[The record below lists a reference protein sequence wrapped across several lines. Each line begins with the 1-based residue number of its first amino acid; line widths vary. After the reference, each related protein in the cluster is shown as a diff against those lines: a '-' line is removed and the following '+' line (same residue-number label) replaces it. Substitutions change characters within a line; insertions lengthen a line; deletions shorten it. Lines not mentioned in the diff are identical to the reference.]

1 MDEYYRA
8 IRLLPSWLAG
18 PLGQLPAQT
27 AAQIHELRFRTGCG
41 AFVTLSGRQLPLQD
55 LPECPLQ
62 LRECVLDQFQIE
74 EIFHTLCGGAVHAH
88 QTELAHGFLT
98 TPSGCRVGV
107 AGRYVDRDG
116 QTVLQQVQGLNLR
129 IARAVPVQLPDEL
142 LVQLKKHFIGM
153 LLVGEPD
160 SGKTTL
166 LEKLLPALRSR
177 GLKVGIIKH
186 DGHDFEPDVPGTD
199 SRRLREAIQ
208 ESRVRHSSVVLDVD
222 ALTED
227 AQSLRLFVSPVSGR
241 QYEGQAVGTSIL
253 ISDVTELKKAEG
265 IRSEFTANVSHELK
279 TPLTAIS
286 GYAELIEHGMSGE
299 NTERFASEIH
309 KNAARLLTLIND
321 IIQLSQLDGGKKDV
335 EYRDLDLF
343 PLARECVDMLQMN
356 AQKQNVTIRVQG
368 GEAPVFADKQLME
381 ELIYNLCD
389 NAIRYNKKDGTVT
402 VTAGIENGHT
412 FLSVKDTGIGISAEH
427 QERVFE
433 RFYRVDKS
441 RSKAT
446 GGTGLGL
453 AIVKHIVAQHGA
465 KLTLESEQGKGT
477 EIRVEFSE
485 ALKQHEIETAKQ
497 RQEVHAE
504 RSENGSSD

>member
-41 AFVTLSGRQLPLQD
+41 VFVTLSGRQLPLQD

-166 LEKLLPALRSR
+166 LRQIARELAGMQRRACVVDERCEIFSPGDSEKMPPLDLLSGIPKERAVQMALRTLSPQVILLDEL
-177 GLKVGIIKH
+177 GTLAETAALEQGFYSGV
-186 DGHDFEPDVPGTD
+186 DFV
-199 SRRLREAIQ
+199 A
-208 ESRVRHSSVVLDVD
+208 SVH
-222 ALTED
+222 A
-227 AQSLRLFVSPVSGR
+227 
-241 QYEGQAVGTSIL
+241 
-253 ISDVTELKKAEG
+253 
-265 IRSEFTANVSHELK
+265 
-279 TPLTAIS
+279 
-286 GYAELIEHGMSGE
+286 
-299 NTERFASEIH
+299 ASVEE
-309 KNAARLLTLIND
+309 AARRP
-321 IIQLSQLDGGKKDV
+321 Q
-335 EYRDLDLF
+335 
-343 PLARECVDMLQMN
+343 
-356 AQKQNVTIRVQG
+356 VQG
-368 GEAPVFADKQLME
+368 SPSSTSSICPASPAPPRRPERIFPREMIPLPTPVPSAMS
-381 ELIYNLCD
+381 
-389 NAIRYNKKDGTVT
+389 T
-402 VTAGIENGHT
+402 
-412 FLSVKDTGIGISAEH
+412 IS
-427 QERVFE
+427 
-433 RFYRVDKS
+433 
-441 RSKAT
+441 
-446 GGTGLGL
+446 
-453 AIVKHIVAQHGA
+453 
-465 KLTLESEQGKGT
+465 
-477 EIRVEFSE
+477 
-485 ALKQHEIETAKQ
+485 
-497 RQEVHAE
+497 
-504 RSENGSSD
+504 

>member
-41 AFVTLSGRQLPLQD
+41 VFVTLSGRQLPLQD

-166 LEKLLPALRSR
+166 LRSIAQALAAQDKTVCVIDERREICPGATVPYEQKTMAVDEISGLPKAMAVQMALRTLSPQFI
-177 GLKVGIIKH
+177 L
-186 DGHDFEPDVPGTD
+186 
-199 SRRLREAIQ
+199 
-208 ESRVRHSSVVLDVD
+208 LD
-222 ALTED
+222 
-227 AQSLRLFVSPVSGR
+227 
-241 QYEGQAVGTSIL
+241 
-253 ISDVTELKKAEG
+253 EL
-265 IRSEFTANVSHELK
+265 
-279 TPLTAIS
+279 
-286 GYAELIEHGMSGE
+286 
-299 NTERFASEIH
+299 
-309 KNAARLLTLIND
+309 
-321 IIQLSQLDGGKKDV
+321 
-335 EYRDLDLF
+335 
-343 PLARECVDMLQMN
+343 
-356 AQKQNVTIRVQG
+356 
-368 GEAPVFADKQLME
+368 
-381 ELIYNLCD
+381 
-389 NAIRYNKKDGTVT
+389 
-402 VTAGIENGHT
+402 
-412 FLSVKDTGIGISAEH
+412 
-427 QERVFE
+427 
-433 RFYRVDKS
+433 
-441 RSKAT
+441 
-446 GGTGLGL
+446 GGTEEVRAL
-453 AIVKHIVAQHGA
+453 
-465 KLTLESEQGKGT
+465 EQGMFSGAAIIAT
-477 EIRVEFSE
+477 LHASSWEEAFCRPQLQEFR
-485 ALKQHEIETAKQ
+485 A
-497 RQEVHAE
+497 
-504 RSENGSSD
+504 

>member
-41 AFVTLSGRQLPLQD
+41 VFVTLSGRQLPLQD

-166 LEKLLPALRSR
+166 LRQIARELAGMQRRACVVDERCEIFPPGDSEKMP
-177 GLKVGIIKH
+177 
-186 DGHDFEPDVPGTD
+186 P
-199 SRRLREAIQ
+199 
-208 ESRVRHSSVVLDVD
+208 
-222 ALTED
+222 
-227 AQSLRLFVSPVSGR
+227 
-241 QYEGQAVGTSIL
+241 
-253 ISDVTELKKAEG
+253 
-265 IRSEFTANVSHELK
+265 
-279 TPLTAIS
+279 
-286 GYAELIEHGMSGE
+286 
-299 NTERFASEIH
+299 
-309 KNAARLLTLIND
+309 
-321 IIQLSQLDGGKKDV
+321 
-335 EYRDLDLF
+335 LDL
-343 PLARECVDMLQMN
+343 LS
-356 AQKQNVTIRVQG
+356 
-368 GEAPVFADKQLME
+368 
-381 ELIYNLCD
+381 
-389 NAIRYNKKDGTVT
+389 
-402 VTAGIENGHT
+402 GIP
-412 FLSVKDTGIGISAEH
+412 K
-427 QERVFE
+427 
-433 RFYRVDKS
+433 
-441 RSKAT
+441 
-446 GGTGLGL
+446 
-453 AIVKHIVAQHGA
+453 
-465 KLTLESEQGKGT
+465 
-477 EIRVEFSE
+477 
-485 ALKQHEIETAKQ
+485 
-497 RQEVHAE
+497 
-504 RSENGSSD
+504 

>member
-41 AFVTLSGRQLPLQD
+41 VFVTLSGRQLPLQD

-166 LEKLLPALRSR
+166 LRQIARELAGMQRRACVVDERCEIFPPGDSEKMPPLDLLSGIPKERAVQMALRTLSPQVILLDELGTLAETAALEQGLYSGVDFVASVHAASVEEAARRPQVQALQRHGMLRVFVLLHGCTTPGKSPAGLHGMMRLFHWAAAALLLLCGWLTGSAFQARTEQHILQLQRTVELLQRIRQEIAYRRLDLEQLQRCLVQEKLLESDAAPKLQEIPA
-177 GLKVGIIKH
+177 
-186 DGHDFEPDVPGTD
+186 P
-199 SRRLREAIQ
+199 
-208 ESRVRHSSVVLDVD
+208 
-222 ALTED
+222 
-227 AQSLRLFVSPVSGR
+227 
-241 QYEGQAVGTSIL
+241 
-253 ISDVTELKKAEG
+253 
-265 IRSEFTANVSHELK
+265 
-279 TPLTAIS
+279 
-286 GYAELIEHGMSGE
+286 
-299 NTERFASEIH
+299 ERF
-309 KNAARLLTLIND
+309 D
-321 IIQLSQLDGGKKDV
+321 D
-335 EYRDLDLF
+335 
-343 PLARECVDMLQMN
+343 
-356 AQKQNVTIRVQG
+356 
-368 GEAPVFADKQLME
+368 
-381 ELIYNLCD
+381 
-389 NAIRYNKKDGTVT
+389 
-402 VTAGIENGHT
+402 
-412 FLSVKDTGIGISAEH
+412 
-427 QERVFE
+427 
-433 RFYRVDKS
+433 
-441 RSKAT
+441 
-446 GGTGLGL
+446 
-453 AIVKHIVAQHGA
+453 
-465 KLTLESEQGKGT
+465 
-477 EIRVEFSE
+477 
-485 ALKQHEIETAKQ
+485 
-497 RQEVHAE
+497 AE
-504 RSENGSSD
+504 RLCF

>member
-41 AFVTLSGRQLPLQD
+41 VFVTLSGRQLPLQD

-166 LEKLLPALRSR
+166 LRQIARELAGTQRRACVVDERCEIFPPGDSEKMPPLDLLSGIPKERAVQMALRTLSPQVILLDELGTLAETAALEQGFYSGVDFVASVHAASVEEAAR
-177 GLKVGIIKH
+177 RPQVQALQRHGMLRVFVLLHGCTAPGKSPAGLHGMMQLFSLGSGCTAPAVRVA
-186 DGHDFEPDVPGTD
+186 D
-199 SRRLREAIQ
+199 RLC
-208 ESRVRHSSVVLDVD
+208 
-222 ALTED
+222 
-227 AQSLRLFVSPVSGR
+227 
-241 QYEGQAVGTSIL
+241 
-253 ISDVTELKKAEG
+253 
-265 IRSEFTANVSHELK
+265 
-279 TPLTAIS
+279 IS
-286 GYAELIEHGMSGE
+286 GQNRAAYPAAAAHRGAVAAHPAGDCLPQAGSG
-299 NTERFASEIH
+299 T
-309 KNAARLLTLIND
+309 AAAVSRA
-321 IIQLSQLDGGKKDV
+321 GK
-335 EYRDLDLF
+335 
-343 PLARECVDMLQMN
+343 A
-356 AQKQNVTIRVQG
+356 
-368 GEAPVFADKQLME
+368 
-381 ELIYNLCD
+381 
-389 NAIRYNKKDGTVT
+389 
-402 VTAGIENGHT
+402 AG
-412 FLSVKDTGIGISAEH
+412 K
-427 QERVFE
+427 
-433 RFYRVDKS
+433 
-441 RSKAT
+441 
-446 GGTGLGL
+446 
-453 AIVKHIVAQHGA
+453 
-465 KLTLESEQGKGT
+465 
-477 EIRVEFSE
+477 
-485 ALKQHEIETAKQ
+485 
-497 RQEVHAE
+497 
-504 RSENGSSD
+504 

>member
-41 AFVTLSGRQLPLQD
+41 VFVTLSGRQLPLQD

-166 LEKLLPALRSR
+166 LRQIARELAGMQRRACVVDERCEIFSPGDSEKMPPLDLLSGIPKERAVQMALRTLSPQVILLDEL
-177 GLKVGIIKH
+177 GTLAETAALEQGFYSLLQASMPQAWKK
-186 DGHDFEPDVPGTD
+186 PPGG
-199 SRRLREAIQ
+199 RRCRRCSGMECCVYLYCCTAAQRREK
-208 ESRVRHSSVVLDVD
+208 
-222 ALTED
+222 
-227 AQSLRLFVSPVSGR
+227 SGR
-241 QYEGQAVGTSIL
+241 SARYDAAFSLDSGCTAPAVRVADRFG
-253 ISDVTELKKAEG
+253 
-265 IRSEFTANVSHELK
+265 
-279 TPLTAIS
+279 IS
-286 GYAELIEHGMSGE
+286 GQNRAAYPAAAAHRGAAAAHPAGDRLPQAGSG
-299 NTERFASEIH
+299 T
-309 KNAARLLTLIND
+309 AAAVSRA
-321 IIQLSQLDGGKKDV
+321 GKAAGK
-335 EYRDLDLF
+335 R
-343 PLARECVDMLQMN
+343 CST
-356 AQKQNVTIRVQG
+356 K
-368 GEAPVFADKQLME
+368 
-381 ELIYNLCD
+381 
-389 NAIRYNKKDGTVT
+389 
-402 VTAGIENGHT
+402 TAGN
-412 FLSVKDTGIGISAEH
+412 S
-427 QERVFE
+427 
-433 RFYRVDKS
+433 
-441 RSKAT
+441 
-446 GGTGLGL
+446 GTGK
-453 AIVKHIVAQHGA
+453 I
-465 KLTLESEQGKGT
+465 
-477 EIRVEFSE
+477 
-485 ALKQHEIETAKQ
+485 
-497 RQEVHAE
+497 
-504 RSENGSSD
+504 